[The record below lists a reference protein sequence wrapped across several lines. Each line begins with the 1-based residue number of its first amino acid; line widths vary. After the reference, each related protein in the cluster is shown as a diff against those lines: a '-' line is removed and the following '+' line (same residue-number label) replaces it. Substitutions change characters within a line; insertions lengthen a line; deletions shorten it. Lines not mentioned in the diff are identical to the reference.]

1 VSAVASEPLLS
12 LVDVVKEFRVGGG
25 LFGGPAGQRL
35 RAVDGVSLEVRAG
48 ETLGLVG
55 ESGCGKS
62 TLGRCML
69 RLLTPTSGTIRFD
82 GTDIS
87 ALSGR
92 QLRPLRGSVQM
103 IFQNPYGS
111 LNPRRPVEA
120 LIAAP
125 LRYHDWSRTDVERR
139 LCELL
144 DDVGLARALRTS
156 YPHELSGGQR
166 QRVGIARALALRPKL
181 VVLDEPVS
189 ALDVSIQAQIVN
201 LLQQIQRAH
210 GLTYVFISHDLGVVR
225 QLSERVAVM
234 RGGRIVECGPV
245 REVFESPRD
254 AYTRQLLDA
263 IPRLPA

>member
-1 VSAVASEPLLS
+1 VSAPVSEPLLA
-12 LVDVVKEFRVGGG
+12 LTDVVKEFRVGGG
-25 LFGGPAGQRL
+25 PFGGSSGQRL

-62 TLGRCML
+62 TLGRCIL
-69 RLLTPTSGTIRFD
+69 RLLAPTSGTIRFD
-82 GTDIS
+82 GDDIS

-92 QLRPLRGSVQM
+92 RLRPLRGSLQM

-111 LNPRRPVEA
+111 LNPRKPVEA
-120 LIAAP
+120 LIGAP
-125 LRYHDWSRTDVERR
+125 LRYHGWSRADIEQR
-139 LCELL
+139 LRELL

-201 LLQQIQRAH
+201 LLQEIQRAH

-234 RGGRIVECGPV
+234 CGGRIVETGPV

-263 IPRLPA
+263 IPRLRA